1 MGEGESAEA
10 LLARFLALKQ
20 AGDNEEIA
28 AERSTL
34 RSQLVER
41 HLGLVRFLAKR
52 FVDRGEPYDDLLQI
66 ATLGLINAIDRY
78 QPAFGTQFATF
89 ATPTILGELKRYFRD
104 KRWSVHVP
112 RRLKELALA
121 IGGATD
127 ALTADLGRTPT
138 PAEIAQRLGVEL
150 EAVLEAMEAGGAL
163 SPLSLDAGFES
174 EEGTRRLEPSI
185 GAPDGDLE
193 LVPERA
199 EIADALDRLPGR
211 ERVVV
216 RLRFF
221 EGQTQRE
228 VGERL
233 GTSQMQISRIE
244 QRALAR
250 LRSLLAP
257 PS

>member
-112 RRLKELALA
+112 RRLKELALS
-121 IGGATD
+121 IGSATD
-127 ALTADLGRTPT
+127 RLTAELGRKPT
-138 PAEIAQRLGVEL
+138 PAEIAELLGVEI
-150 EAVLEAMEAGGAL
+150 EAVLEAMEAGSAL
-163 SPLSLDAGFES
+163 SPFSLDAGFES
-174 EEGTRRLEPSI
+174 EEGARRLEPSI
-185 GAPDGDLE
+185 GVQDGDLE
-193 LVPERA
+193 LIPERA
-199 EIADALDRLPGR
+199 EIADALERLPGR
-211 ERVVV
+211 ERIVL

-228 VGERL
+228 VGERI

>member
-1 MGEGESAEA
+1 MSDEESAEA
-10 LLARFLALKQ
+10 LLERFLALKR
-20 AGDNEEIA
+20 AGDDEEIA
-28 AERSTL
+28 RERSAVRT
-34 RSQLVER
+34 QLVER
-41 HLGLVRFLAKR
+41 HLGLVRYLAKR
-52 FVDRGEPYDDLLQI
+52 FTDRGEPYDDLLQI

-78 QPAFGTQFATF
+78 QPDFGAQFATF

-104 KRWSVHVP
+104 KRWAVHVP
-112 RRLKELALA
+112 RRLKDLALSIA
-121 IGGATD
+121 GATD
-127 ALTADLGRTPT
+127 RLTADLGRTPT
-138 PAEIAQRLGVEL
+138 PAEIAAHLGVEV
-150 EAVLEAMEAGGAL
+150 EAILEAMEAGGAL

-174 EEGTRRLEPSI
+174 EEGARRLAPSI
-185 GAPDGDLE
+185 GVPDGDLE

-199 EIADALDRLPGR
+199 EIAGALERLPGR
-211 ERVVV
+211 ERVVL

-250 LRSLLAP
+250 LRTLLAP

>member
-1 MGEGESAEA
+1 MSDEESAEA

-20 AGDNEEIA
+20 AGDTEEVVRA
-28 AERSTL
+28 RSEL
-34 RSQLVER
+34 RSRLVER
-41 HLGLVRFLAKR
+41 HLGLVRYLAKR
-52 FVDRGEPYDDLLQI
+52 FIDRGEPYDDLLQI
-66 ATLGLINAIDRY
+66 ATLGLINAVDRY
-78 QPAFGTQFATF
+78 QPEFGAQFATF

-104 KRWSVHVP
+104 KRWALHVP

-127 ALTADLGRTPT
+127 RLTADLGRTPT
-138 PAEIAQRLGVEL
+138 PTEIAQRLGVEV

-163 SPLSLDAGFES
+163 APLSLDAGFES
-174 EEGTRRLEPSI
+174 EEGERRLAPSI
-185 GAPDGDLE
+185 GLPDGELE
-193 LVPERA
+193 RLPERE
-199 EIADALDRLPGR
+199 EIAGALERLPGR
-211 ERVVV
+211 ERVVM
-216 RLRFF
+216 RLRYF

-244 QRALAR
+244 HRALAR
-250 LRSLLAP
+250 LRALLAP